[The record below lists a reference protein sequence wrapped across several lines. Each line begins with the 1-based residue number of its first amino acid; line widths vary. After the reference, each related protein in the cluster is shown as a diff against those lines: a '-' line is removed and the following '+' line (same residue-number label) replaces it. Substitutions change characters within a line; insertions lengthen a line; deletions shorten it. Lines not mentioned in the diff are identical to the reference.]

1 MKEILRSRRG
11 TVQQQENVASVLDI
25 VDQVQKRLRETMN
38 SMKEQLEGIVNTLTP
53 EQQVH
58 FLMWSQDVLREPEK
72 LESLVMVLKKRIEG
86 NSDTKSNTSSPDD
99 DVGLPIVC

>member
-58 FLMWSQDVLREPEK
+58 FLSGHRTFYGN
-72 LESLVMVLKKRIEG
+72 LKNWNRWYGFEEA
-86 NSDTKSNTSSPDD
+86 D
-99 DVGLPIVC
+99 